1 MTPEK
6 LEALEKK
13 HESLFE
19 VELKNIKFFFDQKI
33 QLIRFVEHC
42 IEALYFLYMMWYTHE
57 GIDTRLYKGIEYQT
71 SSFECQACPSLCE
84 IVQVSVVTAATHTL
98 TVGTTKFSHPE
109 STRVTV
115 LPYNQVKFY
124 HTTTATYDTE

>member
-33 QLIRFVEHC
+33 KLIRFVEHC

-57 GIDTRLYKGIEYQT
+57 GIDTRLYKGMTKRSVWFYTHGLLLQRFVDLGWEPELAST
-71 SSFECQACPSLCE
+71 LCE
-84 IVQVSVVTAATHTL
+84 SIVEYIVSQSYDL
-98 TVGTTKFSHPE
+98 FSIRTGRLKIH
-109 STRVTV
+109 
-115 LPYNQVKFY
+115 
-124 HTTTATYDTE
+124 